1 MADASAQYSVADA
14 CISFTQAINDRHS
27 LMSPDTAQDVGQ
39 ALFTWFKEQDG
50 LTPERAPFA
59 VRSVAMG
66 TGAVQTGKAMSV
78 DDIVDMNKSTYED
91 YTDGL

>member
-1 MADASAQYSVADA
+1 MPDAAAQFSVADA

-27 LMSPDTAQDVGQ
+27 LMSPDIAQDTGQ
-39 ALFTWFKEQDG
+39 DLFTWFKEKDG
-50 LTPERAPFA
+50 LGADRAPFA

-66 TGAVQTGKAMSV
+66 TNALQTGKSMSV
-78 DDIVDMNKSTYED
+78 DDIVDMIKSTYEH

>member
-1 MADASAQYSVADA
+1 MADASAQFSVADA

-27 LMSPDTAQDVGQ
+27 LMSPDIAQDTGQ
-39 ALFTWFKEQDG
+39 DLFTWFKEKDG
-50 LTPERAPFA
+50 LSADRAPFA

-66 TGAVQTGKAMSV
+66 TSALQTGKSMSV
-78 DDIVDMNKSTYED
+78 DDIVDMIKSTYEH